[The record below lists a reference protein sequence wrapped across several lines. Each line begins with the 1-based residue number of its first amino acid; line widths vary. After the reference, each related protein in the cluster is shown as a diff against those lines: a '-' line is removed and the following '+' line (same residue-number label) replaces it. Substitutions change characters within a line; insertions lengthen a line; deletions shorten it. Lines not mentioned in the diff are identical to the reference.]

1 MHARRLLTG
10 SADSPT
16 REGWVRIDDGRVVE
30 LGEGAPAA
38 RADVTLTD
46 GWLAPAYVDIHC
58 HGGGGGDFTS
68 ADAESV
74 RAAATFHERHGTG
87 SLLASL
93 VTAPVDALCEQLAV
107 VADVVETGDTIIRG
121 SHLEGPFL
129 SAARCGAQNP
139 AYLTDPDL
147 DGFARMVEAAR
158 GTLRMITV
166 APERPGSGELIDAA
180 RAAGV
185 AVAVG
190 HTDGTYD
197 ACTAA
202 FARGATVATHLFNGM
217 RPLHHREPGPIGASL
232 DARAWVELI
241 NDGIHLHPATLRTV
255 LAARPDRA
263 VLITDAIAA
272 SGVPDGQYEL
282 GGLAATVA
290 DGAARLTD
298 GGSLAG
304 STLTMDE
311 AVRRAVE
318 AGVDVSLAVA
328 AATSHPATAVGL
340 TGRGRIEVGA
350 AANLVHIADDL
361 TKTAFS
367 SPHGHAE
374 A

>member
-1 MHARRLLTG
+1 MPHLIHARRLLTG
-10 SADSPT
+10 SAGSPA
-16 REGWVRIDDGRVVE
+16 REGWVRVEDGLVRE
-30 LGEGAPAA
+30 TGHGTPPTTP
-38 RADVTLTD
+38 DLTVPD

-74 RAAATFHERHGTG
+74 RTAAAFHARHGTG

-93 VTAPVDALCEQLAV
+93 VTAPVDALCAQLAV
-107 VADVVETGDTIIRG
+107 IADVIEAGDTIVRG

-166 APERPGSGELIDAA
+166 APERPGSAELIDAA

-197 ACTAA
+197 ECTAA
-202 FARGATVATHLFNGM
+202 FDRGATVATHLFNGM

-263 VLITDAIAA
+263 VLVTDAIAA

-282 GGLAATVA
+282 GGLAVTVA

-311 AVRRAVE
+311 AVRRAVD
-318 AGVDVSLAVA
+318 AGVDVELAVA
-328 AATSHPATAVGL
+328 AATSHSAAAVGL
-340 TGRGRIEVGA
+340 ADRGRIEVGA
-350 AANLVHIADDL
+350 PADLLHIHDDL
-361 TKTAFS
+361 TTTPDVA
-367 SPHGHAE
+367 A
-374 A
+374 